1 VTSPER
7 QSLPMSESE
16 FAVVLCDGANLNVND
31 VPWREMYERIVEAQK
46 ATDAPPSPLATFN
59 V

>member
-1 VTSPER
+1 
-7 QSLPMSESE
+7 MSESE